1 MPFSIKKFVGL
12 KSLTDNGIIH
22 IIIYDCL
29 RSFFAI
35 KIYEFWNDQQLLDYH
50 QVSLTTERRD
60 RERQAKRRK
69 RDHD

>member
-1 MPFSIKKFVGL
+1 MLGL

-50 QVSLTTERRD
+50 QASLTTERRD
-60 RERQAKRRK
+60 RERQAERERQEERRK